1 MRKKS
6 VSVWICSSLGLWAG
20 FLVLFVPTRLP
31 FLRKLDFRLFEETEC
46 AQFWKRP
53 AGLISWCSMFRNLL
67 DFSFQFLARGHAC
80 VRDLLLGC
88 FCRVSLL
95 SISGFVLNLVEYSKL
110 IPNRGRQFPT
120 CGLGFLA
127 PAH

>member
-1 MRKKS
+1 VRKKS
-6 VSVWICSSLGLWAG
+6 VSVWICSSLGLWSG

-31 FLRKLDFRLFEETEC
+31 FLRKLDFR
-46 AQFWKRP
+46 
-53 AGLISWCSMFRNLL
+53 LISWCSMFRNLL